1 MKNDKT
7 TTVLYYFVT
16 SVTHSQL
23 KVINYVIISMPHYR
37 LISCGIP
44 ATALILRSLLP
55 MVSTVVHTDG
65 AMGVFNLSNQPANFY
80 KI

>member
-37 LISCGIP
+37 LISSGIP
-44 ATALILRSLLP
+44 ATALILRSLL
-55 MVSTVVHTDG
+55 
-65 AMGVFNLSNQPANFY
+65 Q
-80 KI
+80 